1 MKASLFSSDV
11 TERNE
16 KELINALA
24 KVKVLMENQLLPK
37 DYLSDLVQVIKAD
50 ALSGYEIRF
59 INQLVP
65 KDAAKLPLRIS
76 SEYLARMINSQN
88 KVDEGEET
96 LILSEELQ

>member
-1 MKASLFSSDV
+1 M
-11 TERNE
+11 N
-16 KELINALA
+16 
-24 KVKVLMENQLLPK
+24 NQLLPK
-37 DYLSDLVQVIKAD
+37 EYLSDLVQVIKAD

-65 KDAAKLPLRIS
+65 KDAANLPLRIY

-96 LILSEELQ
+96 LILSEE